1 MHFRGQE
8 IKALVSNF
16 MPPVGLLLE
25 REPMNPH
32 DSMAIKV
39 LYDTDSGPVHIGYIE
54 RDRAAFIAPYMDN
67 GIAFTCTCVDL
78 EARKNNL
85 HPICNIVPIAPHE
98 SADETEYETEA
109 E

>member
-16 MPPVGLLLE
+16 LPPVGLLLE

-32 DSMAIKV
+32 DGMAIKV
-39 LYDTDSGPVHIGYIE
+39 LYDTESGPVHIGYVE
-54 RDRAAFIAPYMDN
+54 RERAAFIAPWMDQ
-67 GIAFTCTCVDL
+67 GVHFTCTCVDM

-85 HPICNIVPIAPHE
+85 HPICNIVPNDE
-98 SADETEYETEA
+98 ADAEVETQA
-109 E
+109 ELEV